1 MLNNDNYFSHEN
13 ELKYFGSTQ
22 FKRFLKCE
30 AEAMAILQGEYDPGT
45 TTALLVGS
53 YVDAYFEGTL
63 PAFIESHPEIINS
76 RTGQLKSDYAQAD
89 NIIERCEQDKMFM
102 KFMGGQKQVIKTAVV
117 FGVPWK
123 IKIDSY
129 HPGKMIVDLKVM
141 KDFEPVNVPGQGKVG
156 FVEAYGYDI
165 QGAIYQAVEQQAR
178 IDAGEKDA
186 EKLPFFIAAATKQKD
201 ATDLEIFQL
210 PQQKLDDALRIVEH
224 YIEEFAGVKAG
235 EIYPRRCEKC
245 AYCRQTKKL
254 RKVKQWEGIDGD

>member
-76 RTGQLKSDYAQAD
+76 RTGQLKSDYAQSD
-89 NIIERCEQDKMFM
+89 NIIERCEQDKLFM

-186 EKLPFFIAAATKQKD
+186 EKLPFYIAGVTKQRD
-201 ATDLEIFQL
+201 GSDIEIFEI
-210 PQQKLDDALRIVEH
+210 PQHKLDAALKIVEH
-224 YIEEFAGVKAG
+224 YVDEFAGVKSG
-235 EIYPRRCEKC
+235 EIVPRRCGRC
-245 AYCRQTKKL
+245 AYCRKTKKL
-254 RKVKQWEGIDGD
+254 RKIKVLEDMQNE